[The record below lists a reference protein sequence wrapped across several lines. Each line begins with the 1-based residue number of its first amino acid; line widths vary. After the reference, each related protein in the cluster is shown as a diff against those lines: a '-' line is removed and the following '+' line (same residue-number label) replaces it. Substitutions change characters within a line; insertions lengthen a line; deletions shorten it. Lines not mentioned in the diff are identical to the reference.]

1 MGLNDTP
8 SGERVH
14 IGFFGRRNSGKS
26 SLVNAVTGQEMSLVS
41 DTLGTT
47 TDPVSKTMELLPL
60 GPVVIIDTPG
70 FDDVGEL
77 GEQRVRRTR
86 QILNRADMA
95 VLVVDA
101 TVGLTAGDRQLVRI
115 FEEKKLPYLI
125 AANKCDLLGD
135 SAPRQAG
142 AAGAGLAAGQAV
154 DTEREAT
161 SGLAGDTGR
170 ADELGRAVS
179 AWQAANPGLSGD
191 PGRAVMP
198 GLAVD
203 SDRAVMPGSAVKPG
217 EAGDRGRAVMPGQ
230 GVASGSVIYVSA
242 LHGTN
247 INGLKESMA
256 ALTGARKED
265 RHIVGDMLEAGD
277 LVVLVIPIDESA
289 PKGRLILPQQQTIRD
304 ILEAGAA
311 AVCVKDTEL
320 KLTLERLGTKPKMV
334 ITDSQAF
341 GKVSKEVPDDVR
353 LTSFSILMARYKG
366 FLDTAV
372 MGAAKLDGLRDGD
385 RILVAEGCTHHRQCE
400 DIGTV
405 KLPGWLRGYSG
416 KDLIFETSS
425 GRSFPEDLSRYA
437 LVLHCGGC
445 MLNEREMLYRM
456 NCAKDQGV
464 AFTNYGIAIA
474 QVHGILKRSLS
485 VFPELAE
492 MLK

>member
-47 TDPVSKTMELLPL
+47 TDPVSKAMELLPL

-125 AANKCDLLGD
+125 AANKCDLLED

-142 AAGAGLAAGQAV
+142 AAGAGLAAEQAV

-161 SGLAGDTGR
+161 SGL
-170 ADELGRAVS
+170 
-179 AWQAANPGLSGD
+179 
-191 PGRAVMP
+191 
-198 GLAVD
+198 
-203 SDRAVMPGSAVKPG
+203 
-217 EAGDRGRAVMPGQ
+217 AGDRGRAVMPGQ

-341 GKVSKEVPDDVR
+341 GRVSKEVPDDVR

-425 GRSFPEDLSRYA
+425 GRSFPEDLSSYA

-456 NCAKDQGV
+456 NCAKDQGG